1 MRRKN
6 KNKIIVVALALLMAG
21 PVPVFA
27 QDSTKSE
34 LVMTVSYFMNNNKL
48 VYLAVNTKT
57 KIEKKFQPVQGMVV
71 NLYLDSDSAA
81 NLVGKVTTNEKGLAK
96 AIIPPALKNV
106 WDSAASH
113 AFIGVSEATKQF
125 DATRAEA
132 AITKTKI
139 TIDTATDAETRSIT
153 VTVSAL
159 QDGEWVPAKDVEM
172 KVGVARSGGSILSA
186 GDEETY
192 TTDSTGTVTAEFKRD
207 SLPGDQKGNIILA
220 AKVEDNDQYGNLFV
234 EKAAPWGVAT
244 KPETNFFD
252 QRTLWT
258 TRFRTP
264 FWLLFMAYSIMIGV
278 WGTMIYLVWQIVRIK
293 KLGTQEGSQ

>member
-21 PVPVFA
+21 PFHVFA
-27 QDSTKSE
+27 QDSTKNE

-48 VYLAVNTKT
+48 VYLTVNTKT

-71 NLYLDSDSAA
+71 DLYLDSDSAA

-96 AIIPPALKNV
+96 AIIPPPLKNI
-106 WDSAASH
+106 WDSASSH
-113 AFIGVSEATKQF
+113 TFIGVSEPTKQF

-132 AITKTKI
+132 AMTKTKI
-139 TIDTATDAETRSIT
+139 TIDTATDAETRNIT

-172 KVGVARSGGSILSA
+172 KVGIARSGGSILSA

-207 SLPGDQKGNIILA
+207 SLPGDEKGNIILA

-234 EKAAPWGVAT
+234 EKTVPWGAAL

-264 FWLLFMAYSIMIGV
+264 FWLLFMAYSIVIGV
-278 WGTMIYLVWQIVRIK
+278 WGTMIYLVWQIVKIK
-293 KLGTQEGSQ
+293 RLGTQEA

>member
-6 KNKIIVVALALLMAG
+6 KNKMIVVALAILMAA
-21 PVPVFA
+21 PFRVFA

-71 NLYLDSDSAA
+71 DLYLDSDSAA

-96 AIIPPALKNV
+96 AIIPPALKKL
-106 WDSAASH
+106 WDSATSH
-113 AFIGVSEATKQF
+113 TFIGVSEPTKQF
-125 DATRAEA
+125 DATTAEA

-139 TIDTATDAETRSIT
+139 TIDTATDAETRNIT

-207 SLPGDQKGNIILA
+207 SLAGDEKGNIILA

-234 EKAAPWGVAT
+234 EKTVPWGVAL

-264 FWLLFMAYSIMIGV
+264 FWLLFMAYSIVIGV
-278 WGTMIYLVWQIVRIK
+278 WGTMIYLVWQIVKIK
-293 KLGTQEGSQ
+293 KLGTQEA